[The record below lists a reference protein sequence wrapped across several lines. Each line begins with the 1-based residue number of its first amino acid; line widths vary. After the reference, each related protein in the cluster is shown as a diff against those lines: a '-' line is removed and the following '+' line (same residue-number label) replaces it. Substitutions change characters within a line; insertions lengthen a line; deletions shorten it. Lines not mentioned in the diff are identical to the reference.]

1 MAQLTAQEAMQLQRE
16 SNQKQ
21 IERAD
26 ESYLDLGTVKIFN
39 VGPMPYVIGL
49 GGLGLYTVPA
59 CPQGRIYSRPL
70 EVWKMTPEGYN
81 VDMNKMAER
90 LVNGWAIAEAIV
102 GYGQQMHESTDM
114 RKMGIFT
121 CGGYVTV
128 ESEDGTRGK
137 ILASLEKPYMKV
149 NRTSKVINIRQAT
162 KPAIDA
168 ARKCGYT
175 DLLGQ
180 PHGGSQPEKEIIQDI
195 IDGHLPTEADLD
207 EATGHLHKYCTNL
220 VHEANDY
227 YRNNDLKEI
236 QPLHRWSGQFTNQI
250 DLPWMK
256 TSLIMGKCGVCGN
269 QLNPDVAICLACK
282 SVVPGKEH
290 VVIANCV
297 QGYERLWDPSHPA
310 YKAPAAAPK
319 GKQQTT

>member
-1 MAQLTAQEAMQLQRE
+1 MQLQRE

-59 CPQGRIYSRPL
+59 CPPGRIFSKPL

-128 ESEDGTRGK
+128 ESEDGARGK
-137 ILASLEKPYMKV
+137 ILASLEKPYMKL
-149 NRTSKVINIRQAT
+149 NRTSKVINLRQPS
-162 KPAIDA
+162 KPAIEA
-168 ARKCGYT
+168 ARKSGYI
-175 DLLGQ
+175 DLNGQ
-180 PHGGSQPEKEIIQDI
+180 PHGGTQPEAQIIQDI
-195 IDGHLPTEADLD
+195 IDGNLPTEADLD
-207 EATGHLHKYCTNL
+207 EATGHLHKYCTAL

-227 YRNNDLKEI
+227 HRNNELKEI
-236 QPLHRWSGQFTNQI
+236 QPLHRWAGAFTGQI
-250 DLPWMK
+250 ELPWMK
-256 TSLIMGKCGVCGN
+256 TSLIMSKCGICGN
-269 QLNPDVAICLACK
+269 QLLPDVAICMGCK
-282 SVVPGKEH
+282 TVQPGKEA
-290 VVIANCV
+290 VIIAKRV
-297 QGYERLWDPSHPA
+297 PGYEHLWDPSHSA
-310 YKAPAAAPK
+310 YVAPAEAAQEVAKAHGK
-319 GKQQTT
+319 GKQQST